1 MNTLRQKIAA
11 VSEKPGLRTRAK
23 TVVSLD
29 ASNIAGWAK
38 TVSGQLKRVSFPGES
53 DIPAPS
59 NDVDIVRGQVVSM
72 AKLAEDLGCND
83 DVSSIKYYTPEPK
96 LSRTV
101 IEVLYSW
108 LVNKGLATRALT
120 NKELG
125 SNGFVKELDRI
136 YRNLVGNGNIEE
148 MFERHAPMVRALFRL
163 SQNKAM
169 ISPFRPLS
177 KVEVVTRPV
186 ENTLRSIAENPDHR
200 TEAKTIDAFLKKAD
214 VLGMEAANL
223 DFYLQIHDF
232 ANLDQM
238 TQDASATVDRMRQ
251 QHPEIDWEDLPATMQ
266 KIRSKLGRIIDL
278 VDELNQRADQLRGK
292 LASQSEFI
300 RGAAAAVTGPSG
312 YMKGDMDTALAVES
326 MSPEV
331 LRNYD
336 QQVVFSGDGD
346 FIPLYRKLIAAGK
359 RVIVVAPE
367 RNLSQAIRS
376 MNGDLIIHDPRADDI
391 WMDR

>member
-96 LSRTV
+96 LSHTV

-177 KVEVVTRPV
+177 KVEIVTRPV
-186 ENTLRSIAENPDHR
+186 ENTVRSIAENPDHR
-200 TEAKTIDAFLKKAD
+200 TAAKTIDAFLKRAD
-214 VLGMEAANL
+214 SLGMEAANL
-223 DFYLQIHDF
+223 DFYLQVHDF

-251 QHPEIDWEDLPATMQ
+251 HHPEIDWDDLPATMQ
-266 KIRSKLGRIIDL
+266 KIRGRIGRIIDL

-376 MNGDLIIHDPRADDI
+376 MNGDLIIHDPRTDDI